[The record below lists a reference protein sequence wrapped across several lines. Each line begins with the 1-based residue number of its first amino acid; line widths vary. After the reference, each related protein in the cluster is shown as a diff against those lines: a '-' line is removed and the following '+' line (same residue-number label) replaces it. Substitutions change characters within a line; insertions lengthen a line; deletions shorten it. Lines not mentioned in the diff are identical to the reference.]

1 MKKIFTLIAA
11 ALMAVGAQ
19 AQLIDLGATYTE
31 EQAAGTVNDITLGEE
46 GFTAQF
52 TGGSKAKI
60 AAKSLTFKVD
70 DSSEA
75 ETFTKQWAPGGGITK
90 LTGER
95 SVTITVTKAGTLT
108 VYARSAS
115 SDDRAFTVQQNGATV
130 LEAVAYNGVQ
140 IEEKYYKAWTAEI
153 KAGTANILAESGI
166 NISALKFVAAEGGEE
181 GGEETGETTTV
192 ASWDKGTASEGSVW
206 TLFNAGTIAE
216 NNRSVLDGYTGKYNS
231 NKTSVACMTFASS
244 IMSGEEWN
252 SYVQAT
258 VSGGFKTGDVVTLQP
273 FTAMSSSDF
282 TGGSKY
288 ANVVIYNS
296 EKTQLYTTGGTAE
309 KKTVTDG
316 QEEDGDPKEFTYTQE
331 SDCDA
336 LYFGRQGNTRIN
348 VIKIVI
354 TRATTTAIETVKA
367 AVKADGV
374 MYNLAGQKVGA
385 DFKGIVIKDGK
396 KVVIK

>member
-1 MKKIFTLIAA
+1 MLF
-11 ALMAVGAQ
+11 
-19 AQLIDLGATYTE
+19 
-31 EQAAGTVNDITLGEE
+31 
-46 GFTAQF
+46 
-52 TGGSKAKI
+52 
-60 AAKSLTFKVD
+60 
-70 DSSEA
+70 
-75 ETFTKQWAPGGGITK
+75 
-90 LTGER
+90 R
-95 SVTITVTKAGTLT
+95 S
-108 VYARSAS
+108 
-115 SDDRAFTVQQNGATV
+115 VQQNDATV
-130 LEAVAYNGVQ
+130 LEAIAYNAAQ
-140 IEEKYYKAWTAEI
+140 FEEKYYKAWTAEI

-206 TLFNAGTIAE
+206 TLFNAETITE

-231 NKTSVACMTFASS
+231 NKTSVTCMTFASS
-244 IMSGEEWN
+244 MMSGEEWN

-273 FTAMSSSDF
+273 FTAMSNSDF

-296 EKTQLYTTGGTAE
+296 EKTQLYTTGGTAAE
-309 KKTVTDG
+309 KTVTDG
-316 QEEDGDPKEFTYTQE
+316 HEEAGDPKEFTYTLE

-354 TRATTTAIETVKA
+354 TRATATAIETVKA
-367 AVKADGV
+367 AAKADGV